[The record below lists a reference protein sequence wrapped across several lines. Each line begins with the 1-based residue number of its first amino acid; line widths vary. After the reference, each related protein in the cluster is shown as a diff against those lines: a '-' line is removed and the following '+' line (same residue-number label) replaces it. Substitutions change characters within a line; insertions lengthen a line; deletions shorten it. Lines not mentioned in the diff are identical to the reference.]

1 MYQLQKEI
9 YLGNTKKIF
18 NNTKGIAVVETEY
31 QKKVY
36 EGWHSHNN
44 AHITLFLKGGT
55 TEKRKNFSETVGPGS
70 LLFYHSE
77 ELHLNQNTL
86 FPSKNINIEIEENL
100 LKELQLSEATIEKS
114 IQNTTLTKFII
125 LKIFKESLV
134 ADTFSGDTITMLFS
148 QLSNTSHLERFEK
161 SPFWVK
167 SLNELLNDCWNENP
181 NLQDLSQILNLNP
194 ITISKHFPKYFGCT
208 LGEYMRRI
216 KINRSLSLIQSKNT
230 NLTEISFQCG
240 FSDQSHFIRTFKN
253 QTGFLPKQFQKL

>member
-77 ELHLNQNTL
+77 ELNLNQNTL
-86 FPSKNINIEIEENL
+86 FPSKNINIEIE
-100 LKELQLSEATIEKS
+100 
-114 IQNTTLTKFII
+114 
-125 LKIFKESLV
+125 
-134 ADTFSGDTITMLFS
+134 
-148 QLSNTSHLERFEK
+148 
-161 SPFWVK
+161 
-167 SLNELLNDCWNENP
+167 
-181 NLQDLSQILNLNP
+181 
-194 ITISKHFPKYFGCT
+194 
-208 LGEYMRRI
+208 
-216 KINRSLSLIQSKNT
+216 
-230 NLTEISFQCG
+230 
-240 FSDQSHFIRTFKN
+240 
-253 QTGFLPKQFQKL
+253 